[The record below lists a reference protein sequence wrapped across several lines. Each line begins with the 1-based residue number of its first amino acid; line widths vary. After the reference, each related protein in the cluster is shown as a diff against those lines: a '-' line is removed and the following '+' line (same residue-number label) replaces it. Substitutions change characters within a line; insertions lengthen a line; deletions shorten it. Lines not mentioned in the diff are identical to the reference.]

1 MSGSRSGVR
10 GEMERACMCVWGRLG
25 SNTGKEKEKKG
36 RAWRS
41 EGHRS
46 DAKEDKQTSHAQ
58 TYSCTRGRARARAA
72 HHTLNQSAMDK
83 KIMPLSFP
91 GMFYAVPPHLL
102 PPIPP
107 HQNTVCLSLSVSSV
121 VCLCVCGLRLGCP
134 DPPQLR
140 LYKPCVPKAAH
151 WAHHSGPPSL
161 KRCCL
166 TGLTSPSLQESLFVS
181 QLASCCILAIWHR
194 RDALTASN
202 KQLLLTVNNA
212 IPGNDSPFGYFCS
225 LSLIKET
232 FL

>member
-102 PPIPP
+102 PPLPP
-107 HQNTVCLSLSVSSV
+107 PPPPPPPKHCLSLSL
-121 VCLCVCGLRLGCP
+121 CLICGLSV
-134 DPPQLR
+134 
-140 LYKPCVPKAAH
+140 CVWTQAWMPR
-151 WAHHSGPPSL
+151 SS
-161 KRCCL
+161 
-166 TGLTSPSLQESLFVS
+166 
-181 QLASCCILAIWHR
+181 
-194 RDALTASN
+194 TAP
-202 KQLLLTVNNA
+202 V
-212 IPGNDSPFGYFCS
+212 I
-225 LSLIKET
+225 
-232 FL
+232 